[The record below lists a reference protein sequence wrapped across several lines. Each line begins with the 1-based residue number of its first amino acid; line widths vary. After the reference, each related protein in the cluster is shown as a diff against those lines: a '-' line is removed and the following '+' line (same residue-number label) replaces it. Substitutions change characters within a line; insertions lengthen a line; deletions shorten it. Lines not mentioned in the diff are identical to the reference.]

1 MRSRKTL
8 VSWNVS
14 CDTAGVTGT
23 FEEVSQM
30 FGTVVRLIHQSA
42 DRLGVPHDHP
52 AVTAAIETARLA
64 LAEGHDVEVAFDVA
78 RHGLVRAVTP
88 EDVLVA

>member
-1 MRSRKTL
+1 VLSGKTL

-14 CDTAGVTGT
+14 CFTEGVTGT

-30 FGTVVRLIHQSA
+30 FGTVVRLIHESA
-42 DRLGVPHDHP
+42 DRLGVPRDSA
-52 AVTAAIETARLA
+52 AVAHAIETARLA

-78 RHGLVRAVTP
+78 RHDLVRATMP
-88 EDVLVA
+88 ADVLVA